1 MKIET
6 MKTMLNNTRRHD
18 ITFNVDGRI
27 EISARATRALGLHPG
42 DVIDIAIDERSREV
56 YLYIKHRA
64 PAGRHK
70 AQCYRT
76 GKGRTCNSLRAF
88 SVDICRQVL
97 DMRGYSCT
105 QAKLPV
111 GDPITV
117 DGINKALPII
127 IRYRN
132 C

>member
-18 ITFNVDGRI
+18 ITFNADGRI
-27 EISARATRALGLHPG
+27 EISARATRALDLHPG

-56 YLYIKHRA
+56 YLYAKHRA

-76 GKGRTCNSLRAF
+76 GKGRTCNSLRAH
-88 SVDICRQVL
+88 SIEICRQVL

-111 GDPITV
+111 GDPIAV
-117 DGINKALPII
+117 DGINQALPII
-127 IRYRN
+127 IRYRS
-132 C
+132 

>member
-1 MKIET
+1 

-42 DVIDIAIDERSREV
+42 DVIDIAVDERSREV
-56 YLYIKHRA
+56 YLYIKHRQ
-64 PAGRHK
+64 PTGRHK

-111 GDPITV
+111 GDPIEV
-117 DGINKALPII
+117 DGISQALPII